1 MRLARLTLT
10 TYLYS
15 LIINTMDRLEAYI
28 LDNTKPEEELMH
40 RLERETYLRVINPRM
55 ISGHL
60 QGKLLEMLV
69 RMLRPKRVLEIG
81 TFTGYSGLSI
91 ARGLDDDAILDTIE
105 VDDALED
112 IAAKYFEA
120 SEYGHRIRQHV
131 GSALDVVPQ
140 LGEVYDMVFIDGDK
154 REYPAYYN
162 MLMEGGYVR
171 SGSFMLADNIL
182 WYGKVAEPIAHND
195 KHTEAIVEFNR
206 MVVEDDRVDNVIV
219 PIRDGINLIRV
230 K

>member
-1 MRLARLTLT
+1 MPRDAILRNDDIKIYFMENL
-10 TYLYS
+10 
-15 LIINTMDRLEAYI
+15 DQYI
-28 LDNTKPEEELMH
+28 LANTKPEEELMR

-69 RMLRPKRVLEIG
+69 RMMRPKRVLEIG
-81 TFTGYSGLSI
+81 TFTGYSALSI
-91 ARGLDDDAILDTIE
+91 ARGLEDGAYIDTIE
-105 VDDALED
+105 VDDELEE

-162 MLMEGGYVR
+162 MLMDGGYVR
-171 SGSFMLADNIL
+171 SGSVLLADNIL
-182 WYGKVAEPIAHND
+182 WYGKVVQSVAHND
-195 KHTEAIVEFNR
+195 LHTQALIEFNR
-206 MVVEDDRVDNVIV
+206 KVREDERVESVIL
-219 PIRDGINLIRV
+219 PLRDGINIIRV

>member
-1 MRLARLTLT
+1 MEN
-10 TYLYS
+10 
-15 LIINTMDRLEAYI
+15 IEQYI
-28 LDNTKPEEELMH
+28 LDNTKPEEEIMH

-69 RMLRPKRVLEIG
+69 RMMRPRRVLEIG
-81 TFTGYSGLSI
+81 TFTGYSALSI
-91 ARGLDDDAILDTIE
+91 ARGLEEGALLDTIE
-105 VDDALED
+105 VDDELED

-120 SEYGHRIRQHV
+120 SAYGSRIRQHI
-131 GSALDVVPQ
+131 GSALDVVPT
-140 LGEVYDMVFIDGDK
+140 LGEVYDMVFVDGDK
-154 REYPAYYN
+154 REYPDYYR
-162 MLMEGGYVR
+162 MLLDGGYVR
-171 SGSFMLADNIL
+171 SGSIILADNIL
-182 WYGKVAEPIAHND
+182 WYGKVAQPIARND

>member
-1 MRLARLTLT
+1 
-10 TYLYS
+10 
-15 LIINTMDRLEAYI
+15 MDKLEQYI
-28 LDNTKPEEELMH
+28 LDNTTAEQELMH

-69 RMLRPKRVLEIG
+69 RMMRPKRVLEIG
-81 TFTGYSGLSI
+81 TFTGYSALSI
-91 ARGLDDDAILDTIE
+91 ARGLEDDATLNTVE
-105 VDDALED
+105 VDDELED
-112 IAAKYFEA
+112 IAAKYFDA
-120 SEYGHRIRQHV
+120 SGYGHRIRQHI
-131 GSALDVVPQ
+131 GSALDIVPR

-154 REYPAYYN
+154 REYPAYYD
-162 MLMEGGYVR
+162 MLMDGGYVR
-171 SGSFMLADNIL
+171 SGSILLADNIL

-195 KHTEAIVEFNR
+195 RHTEAIVEFNR
-206 MVVEDDRVDNVIV
+206 RVKEDARVDNVIV

>member
-1 MRLARLTLT
+1 MPRDAILRNDDIKIYFMENL
-10 TYLYS
+10 
-15 LIINTMDRLEAYI
+15 DQYI
-28 LDNTKPEEELMH
+28 LANTKPEEELMR

-69 RMLRPKRVLEIG
+69 RMMRPKRVLEIG
-81 TFTGYSGLSI
+81 TFTGYSALSI
-91 ARGLDDDAILDTIE
+91 ARGLEDGALLDTIE
-105 VDDALED
+105 VDDELEE
-112 IAAKYFEA
+112 IAAKYFDA

-162 MLMEGGYVR
+162 MLMDGGYVR
-171 SGSFMLADNIL
+171 SGSVLLADNIL

-206 MVVEDDRVDNVIV
+206 MVCADERVDNVIV
-219 PIRDGINLIRV
+219 PIRDGINMIRI

>member
-1 MRLARLTLT
+1 
-10 TYLYS
+10 
-15 LIINTMDRLEAYI
+15 MDNLEQYI
-28 LDNTKPEEELMH
+28 LTNTKPEEELMR

-69 RMLRPKRVLEIG
+69 RMMRPRRVLEIG
-81 TFTGYSGLSI
+81 TFTGYSALSI
-91 ARGLDDDAILDTIE
+91 ARGLEDGALLDTIE
-105 VDDALED
+105 VDDELED

-120 SEYGHRIRQHV
+120 SEYGHRIRQHI

-154 REYPAYYN
+154 REYPAYYY
-162 MLMEGGYVR
+162 MLMDGGYVR
-171 SGSFMLADNIL
+171 SGSILMADNIL
-182 WYGKVAEPIAHND
+182 WYGKVAEKIAHND

-206 MVVEDDRVDNVIV
+206 RVVEDERVDNVIV
-219 PIRDGINLIRV
+219 PIRDGINLIRI

>member
-1 MRLARLTLT
+1 
-10 TYLYS
+10 
-15 LIINTMDRLEAYI
+15 MDKLEQYI

-69 RMLRPKRVLEIG
+69 RMMRPRRVLEIG
-81 TFTGYSGLSI
+81 TFTGYSALSI

-105 VDDALED
+105 VDDELED

-131 GSALDVVPQ
+131 GSALDVVPR
-140 LGEVYDMVFIDGDK
+140 LGEVYDIVFIDGDK
-154 REYPAYYN
+154 REYPAYYD
-162 MLMEGGYVR
+162 MLMDGGYVR
-171 SGSFMLADNIL
+171 SGSILMADNIL
-182 WYGKVAEPIAHND
+182 WYGKVAEPVAHND
-195 KHTEAIVEFNR
+195 KHTEAIVAFNR
-206 MVVEDDRVDNVIV
+206 MVKEDARVDNVIV

>member
-1 MRLARLTLT
+1 
-10 TYLYS
+10 
-15 LIINTMDRLEAYI
+15 MDKLEQYI
-28 LDNTKPEEELMH
+28 LDNTKPEEELLH

-105 VDDALED
+105 IDDELED
-112 IAAKYFEA
+112 IAAKYFAE
-120 SEYGHRIRQHV
+120 SEYGHRIRQHI
-131 GSALDVVPQ
+131 GSALDIVPQ

-154 REYPAYYN
+154 REYPDYYR
-162 MLMEGGYVR
+162 MLMDGGYVR

-182 WYGKVAEPIAHND
+182 WYSKVAEPIAKND
-195 KHTEAIVEFNR
+195 RHTEAIVEFNR
-206 MVVEDDRVDNVIV
+206 MVKEDERVDNVIV